1 MGILGI
7 NHIAFRTPDPA
18 RLKTFY
24 RELLGAE
31 ELDGSHDP
39 LRVGHTLLVF
49 FASDR
54 GGAADDPDELAFD
67 ADRAGFDDAL
77 ERARRLDAL
86 QREPVDPTPWS
97 KAFLASAYAAVNLT
111 TSLESLFKTTG
122 FGENVATTLAL
133 VIVTLVLSLFTI
145 GIRWVMF
152 CMTHER
158 SLPKNLSPVPI

>member
-18 RLKTFY
+18 RLNAFY

-97 KAFLASAYAAVNLT
+97 KAFLVRDPDGRRIEITYDD
-111 TSLESLFKTTG
+111 
-122 FGENVATTLAL
+122 
-133 VIVTLVLSLFTI
+133 
-145 GIRWVMF
+145 
-152 CMTHER
+152 R
-158 SLPKNLSPVPI
+158 SVYWRED